1 MAALWARSK
10 ARSQSCRRKVEIKI
24 FEEDYKMR
32 RVIRF
37 WETNKMAYKKLNE
50 WLAEHPQV
58 ILVDIKPVVIG
69 SSSRTEIVY
78 AIVDIP
84 QNENQSGVESETK
97 D

>member
-1 MAALWARSK
+1 
-10 ARSQSCRRKVEIKI
+10 
-24 FEEDYKMR
+24 MR

-37 WETNKMAYKKLNE
+37 TETNKTACEKLND

-58 ILVDIKPVVIG
+58 VLVDIKPVVIG

-84 QNENQSGVESETK
+84 QNENPTGEKGEAK
-97 D
+97 E